1 MKRNNTCKRF
11 FARFMAAVL
20 VLVTALAVY
29 QPVQAEAAGETL
41 LNTYGKTYGYSGTC
55 INLSQLRDSNTL
67 NQIKQQ
73 YNSIT
78 LENEMKPDALL
89 GYSANTMSVSQAKN
103 QGYYIPSNYKESTV
117 PVINFSTI
125 DEVMKICYQ
134 NGLGMRAHTLVW
146 HSQTPSWFF
155 RSNYS
160 GSGSYVSTSVMDA
173 RLEMYVKT
181 VINHVYN
188 NQYGSVVYAWDVVN
202 EIQHASNSGWEA
214 VYGNNRTQATYVKK
228 AFEYAYSALSAFGL
242 NGKVKLFSN
251 DYNTYMCVKD
261 EIALI
266 NYVNS
271 NGKICDG
278 IGMQS
283 HLGTNYPSVDYYLEA
298 LNSFLKAGFEVQIT
312 EMDITNNGDSDMA
325 NYAKKLY
332 DGINSAKKNGGKIT
346 SITWW
351 GVSDQVT
358 WINNAKPLLFSSLST
373 PKQAY
378 YSVIESYTN
387 TFGSGN
393 SSSNSGSGSSSNTG
407 NTGNTNTGNQGSTNT
422 GTVNTSSTIQLEN
435 MTLSGQYAGTI
446 GSPFNG
452 VALYAN
458 NDKVFW
464 TQQFGYNTHDFT
476 LRGCSNNSVAASVD
490 LYIGGEKKGTFTFNN
505 STPTDVTLKNITHAT
520 GNVKIEL
527 VVSTDVGT
535 WDAYLDSFV
544 ISAAGTSSNS
554 NNTNT
559 GNNENANTGNTQ
571 TGNTGNAGN
580 TETGNTGNT
589 NTGNTGNN
597 QETTT
602 PEQPSSD
609 GVKAEYSINN
619 WGSGYQVSFK
629 IVNKSG
635 AKINSWTLVVPKS
648 QIKINASWNIN
659 VKESG
664 DNYVITPVSWNSAI
678 DNNGSV
684 EFGILGSGSIGNT
697 ISCTV
702 K

>member
-1 MKRNNTCKRF
+1 M
-11 FARFMAAVL
+11 VL
-20 VLVTALAVY
+20 ATVLAVY
-29 QPVQAEAAGETL
+29 QPIRSEAAGENL
-41 LNTYGKTYGYSGTC
+41 LNTYGKTYGYVGTC
-55 INLSQLRDSNTL
+55 INLYQLRNQTTL

-89 GYSANTMSVSQAKN
+89 GSSARTMSVAQAKA
-103 QGYYIPSNYKESTV
+103 QGYYIPSNYRESVV
-117 PVINFSTI
+117 PVINFNTV

-134 NGLGMRAHTLVW
+134 NGLGLRAHTLVW

-155 RSNYS
+155 RSNYAGN
-160 GSGSYVSTSVMDA
+160 GSFVSTSTMDA

-202 EIQHASNSGWEA
+202 EIQHANNSGWEA
-214 VYGNNRTQATYVKK
+214 VYGNNRTRAPYVKK
-228 AFEYAYSALSAFGL
+228 AFEYAYDALSAFGL

-251 DYNTYMCVKD
+251 DYNTYMCVND

-271 NGKICDG
+271 GKKICDG

-283 HLGTNYPSVDYYLEA
+283 HLGTNYPSVDYYLSA

-312 EMDITNNGDSDMA
+312 EMDITNKGDADMA
-325 NYAKKLY
+325 NYAGRLY
-332 DGINSAKKNGGKIT
+332 DGINAARKNGGKIT

-351 GVSDQVT
+351 GLSDQVT
-358 WINNAKPLLFSSLST
+358 WINNAKPLLFSTPTS

-378 YSVIESYTN
+378 YSVIDSFTK
-387 TFGSGN
+387 TFGNNAPSANNGSTTPTNPGNNSGN
-393 SSSNSGSGSSSNTG
+393 NS
-407 NTGNTNTGNQGSTNT
+407 GNQGSNDNS
-422 GTVNTSSTIQLEN
+422 GTVNTKSEIELED
-435 MTLSGQYAGTI
+435 MTLSGTYAGKI
-446 GSPFNG
+446 GNPFSG

-458 NDKVFW
+458 NDKVSW
-464 TQQFGYNTHDFT
+464 TQSFGYNTHDFT

-490 LYIGGEKKGTFTFNN
+490 LYIGGVKKGTFTFNN
-505 STPTDVTLKNITHAT
+505 STPTDVTLKNIVHDT
-520 GNVKIEL
+520 GAVKIEL

-535 WDAYLDSFV
+535 WDAYVDKFV
-544 ISAAGTSSNS
+544 ISSAGTTTDN
-554 NNTNT
+554 
-559 GNNENANTGNTQ
+559 GNNNQ
-571 TGNTGNAGN
+571 
-580 TETGNTGNT
+580 
-589 NTGNTGNN
+589 GNN
-597 QETTT
+597 NQGQTT
-602 PEQPSSD
+602 PDPTPVDPTPVDPTPSEPTPSEPA
-609 GVKAEYSINN
+609 GALTAEYSINN

-635 AKINSWTLVVPKS
+635 ARVENWTLVVPKN
-648 QIKINASWNIN
+648 QCKIDTSWNVNI
-659 VKESG
+659 VESG
-664 DNYVITPVSWNSAI
+664 SNYVITPVSWNSAI

-684 EFGILGSGSIGNT
+684 EFGILGNGSIGTT
-697 ISCTV
+697 INCTV